1 MNPTDRKIAEL
12 KGLPAEGEITH
23 WPVGEDDKGRVFPT
37 GDPSPQNWGWSIS
50 DSKALE
56 LVDELIK
63 VEANKPAREFV
74 GPPSLGF
81 SITRERGSGAYSAHL
96 SVSDSNGENTEWHAG
111 AAATRPEAIC
121 RAYIAAREWMAAQGG
136 GRVGAGGFGS

>member
-56 LVDELIK
+56 LVDEMR
-63 VEANKPAREFV
+63 A
-74 GPPSLGF
+74 LGWF
-81 SITRERGSGAYSAHL
+81 FLLQDMRDRTWRASFINDESGT
-96 SVSDSNGENTEWHAG
+96 GMQAG
-111 AAATRPEAIC
+111 ATRPEAIC

-136 GRVGAGGFGS
+136 GRVGSGGFGS